1 VLALGATNAVA
12 VILFGT
18 LYAVAG
24 ARLLPHGAFLAC
36 LAILFALMTV
46 LWVRVEGRQAR
57 GVDVI
62 RRIGRVAIGLVIVA
76 IGVPAIM
83 LMPLF
88 WLDTHV
94 PEEAGLRPL
103 LAPVMSLTLIALA
116 LTLAVNVLGAV
127 VALARPLIRRRP

>member
-1 VLALGATNAVA
+1 VLALGATNAVG

-24 ARLLPHGAFLAC
+24 TRLLPHGAFLAC
-36 LAILFALMTV
+36 LAILFALVTV
-46 LWVRVEGRQAR
+46 LWVRVEARQAR
-57 GVDVI
+57 GIDLI
-62 RRIGRVAIGLVIVA
+62 RRIGRVAIGLVLVA
-76 IGVPAIM
+76 IIVPAVV

-103 LAPVMSLTLIALA
+103 LAPVMSLVLIALA
-116 LTLAVNVLGAV
+116 LTVAVNVLGALIASV
-127 VALARPLIRRRP
+127 RSLARRHA